1 MSAYVVF
8 TRTKTIDQK
17 ELEKYRTGI
26 KATMKDHPIEVL
38 VADGKH
44 EVLEGD
50 PIEGMVIVKFP
61 SVKAAKDWIYSELT
75 KTGRSITGSLL
86 RCQLTDKESMP
97 NDAITPFILAVPQ
110 ADLED
115 LNRCID
121 QTRCPDAET
130 VDDWT
135 GRPARQSQGA
145 DRSPASPLPTT

>member
-17 ELEKYRTGI
+17 ELEKYRTGN

-61 SVKAAKDWIYSELT
+61 SVKAAKDWINSEVYQDIAKHRKL
-75 KTGRSITGSLL
+75 
-86 RCQLTDKESMP
+86 
-97 NDAITPFILAVPQ
+97 
-110 ADLED
+110 
-115 LNRCID
+115 
-121 QTRCPDAET
+121 
-130 VDDWT
+130 
-135 GRPARQSQGA
+135 GA
-145 DRSPASPLPTT
+145 TYHGLIVEGLS

>member
-1 MSAYVVF
+1 MSAHVVF

-61 SVKAAKDWIYSELT
+61 SVKAARVGFTARPT
-75 KTGRSITGSLL
+75 KTSPRRAGGPRGPQPPHRPDPLAGRGDSRRLD
-86 RCQLTDKESMP
+86 RAP
-97 NDAITPFILAVPQ
+97 
-110 ADLED
+110 
-115 LNRCID
+115 
-121 QTRCPDAET
+121 
-130 VDDWT
+130 
-135 GRPARQSQGA
+135 
-145 DRSPASPLPTT
+145 RSPKARR